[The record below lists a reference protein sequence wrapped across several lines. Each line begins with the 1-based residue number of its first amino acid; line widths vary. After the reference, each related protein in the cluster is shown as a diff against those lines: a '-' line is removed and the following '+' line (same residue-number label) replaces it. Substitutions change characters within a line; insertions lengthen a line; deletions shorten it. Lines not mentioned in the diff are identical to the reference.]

1 MTSIAVYC
9 IPLFW
14 AWFLVV
20 VAANIL
26 PSGDGWMDVM
36 LLFIVVQSPDNHW
49 TCHLSQSTNFCPWWQ
64 NPIFLWSQMAAFL
77 EDCSAPTFVEGKIA
91 SKLPHFLWAASW
103 KIWQGQPIGPV
114 FDIVLFFLPCLC
126 RISNFYPWA
135 LALSRPC
142 RSGKDA
148 KENHLQPRGFNQL
161 TLAPGSIP
169 AQIVEPVGDTVG

>member
-1 MTSIAVYC
+1 MTSRAVYC

-26 PSGDGWMDVM
+26 PSSDGFDVM

-77 EDCSAPTFVEGKIA
+77 EDCSADLWLWLELELYLFFSLWQHLAWWGLNQVIRRII
-91 SKLPHFLWAASW
+91 KLQI
-103 KIWQGQPIGPV
+103 KN
-114 FDIVLFFLPCLC
+114 DIVS
-126 RISNFYPWA
+126 ISSVA
-135 LALSRPC
+135 LWLHC
-142 RSGKDA
+142 
-148 KENHLQPRGFNQL
+148 
-161 TLAPGSIP
+161 
-169 AQIVEPVGDTVG
+169 IVERQENLYMNQDN